1 MPPWALIDRD
11 EQEDYLGV
19 FGAVWNLVP
28 AKLTSEVLGQCVSIY
43 TWTAVS
49 TSPTRILPINNSST
63 PPGSSSVLVHWGKVG
78 EDRGIICGYEA

>member
-1 MPPWALIDRD
+1 MQPWALIDRD

-28 AKLTSEVLGQCVSIY
+28 AKLTSEVLGQCVNSY

-49 TSPTRILPINNSST
+49 TSPTRILPMHNST
-63 PPGSSSVLVHWGKVG
+63 GSWASPRQHLLLTRA
-78 EDRGIICGYEA
+78 E

>member
-1 MPPWALIDRD
+1 MQPWALIDRD

-49 TSPTRILPINNSST
+49 TSPTRILPINNST
-63 PPGSSSVLVHWGKVG
+63 GSWTSPCRHLLYTRA
-78 EDRGIICGYEA
+78 E